1 MLLFFIISGIIVVDN
16 NGSFT
21 EMRWHMLNMD
31 KSKGIIKHI
40 SFYIIV
46 PVLLGLVIESLNRKS
61 LLAGIGY
68 MAGSP
73 LLFCFNTL
81 IILLTL
87 SFALFF
93 KREIFVFVSI
103 SSVWLLFGIA
113 NYIILHFRVT
123 PFSAVDFTLIKS
135 AISVSGHYFSMLNI
149 AMVVVA
155 LFLVTFCLACLYR
168 KAPYHKHRNGKNI
181 VASFLSVTVITV
193 VIMFIKS
200 SSSSVQAL
208 STNYTNISEAYE
220 NYGFVYCFTNS
231 LLDTGIAKPDNY
243 SEETVKDLTG
253 RIEDKKSKIKDG
265 YKPNIIFIQLESF
278 FDVSYVKGLKCE
290 KDPLPVFHRL
300 NKDYTSG
307 LLTVPTVGAGT
318 VNTEFEV
325 LTGIRQHDF
334 GVCEYPYK
342 TILKNTT
349 SESICHN
356 LAKLGYKS
364 HGVHNNDATFYGR
377 NIVFES
383 LGFDTFTSMEYMN
396 GITENDN
403 GWANDDILVDE
414 IIKTLDSTKGADFTF
429 GITVQSHGK
438 YDICTDKEYPVGVTG
453 APEGMEGQYT
463 YYVNQIAEVDN
474 MIGRL
479 IEELGKRDEKTLLV
493 LYGDHLPSLGL
504 NTEEL
509 VNGNLYQT
517 QYVTWNNFGLGKQ
530 DKDLTSY
537 QLYPYI
543 LGQAGIH
550 EGLLAKYHQ
559 QSDYNKPGYTEGLS
573 MLSYDLLYGE
583 NYAYNGVNPFK
594 SSDMQ
599 MGTDRISVK
608 NVEEILDISE
618 IGSIKGNKDII
629 NNLNITNTE
638 KIYIVTGTGFTP
650 YANVYF
656 DGSLLD
662 TEWID
667 EKHLLITRE
676 TSFEPDTGSGG
687 TESTD
692 NALSST
698 EDKEEPD
705 IDETDAFTV
714 KIIDDDGVILSTSK
728 PVLYKNTSLL

>member
-1 MLLFFIISGIIVVDN
+1 MLDRN
-16 NGSFT
+16 
-21 EMRWHMLNMD
+21 
-31 KSKGIIKHI
+31 KSTGIIKHI
-40 SFYIIV
+40 AFYIIV
-46 PVLLGLVIESLNRKS
+46 PVILGLVIESLNRKS
-61 LLAGIGY
+61 LIAGVEY
-68 MAGSP
+68 MVGSP

-93 KREIFVFVSI
+93 KREIFVFVSV

-155 LFLVTFCLACLYR
+155 LCLIAFCLACLYR

-181 VASFLSVTVITV
+181 IVSFVSVAVITI

-200 SSSSVQAL
+200 SSTSVQAL

-231 LLDTGIAKPDNY
+231 LIDTGIAKPDNY
-243 SEETVKDLTG
+243 SEEAVQAITQKLDDNKSTVYENG
-253 RIEDKKSKIKDG
+253 
-265 YKPNIIFIQLESF
+265 KPNIIFIQLESF
-278 FDVSYVKGLKCE
+278 FDVDYVKGLKYK
-290 KDPLPVFHRL
+290 KDPLPVFHSL
-300 NKDYTSG
+300 QENYTSG
-307 LLTVPTVGAGT
+307 MLTVPTVGAGT

-342 TILKNTT
+342 TILKSVA
-349 SESICHN
+349 SESICHD

-364 HGVHNNDATFYGR
+364 HSVHNNDATFYGR
-377 NIVFES
+377 NIVFSS
-383 LGFDTFTSMEYMN
+383 LGFDTFTPMEYMN

-414 IIKTLDSTKGADFTF
+414 IIKTLNSTKGTDFTF

-438 YDICTDKEYPVGVTG
+438 YDVAMDKEYPLEVSG
-453 APEGMEGQYT
+453 APEGMEAQYT
-463 YYVNQIAEVDN
+463 YYVNQIAEVDQ
-474 MIGRL
+474 MIGNL
-479 IEELGKRDEKTLLV
+479 IDKLSERDEKTLLV
-493 LYGDHLPSLGL
+493 LYGDHLPSLDIS
-504 NTEEL
+504 TDEL
-509 VNGNLYQT
+509 ENGDLYQT
-517 QYVTWNNFGLGKQ
+517 QYVTWNNYGLDKK

-550 EGLLAKYHQ
+550 EGIITKYHQ
-559 QSDYNKPGYTEGLS
+559 QSDWQAAGYTEGLT

-583 NYAYNGVNPFK
+583 NYAYNGINPFNN
-594 SSDMQ
+594 SDLK
-599 MGTDRISVK
+599 MGTDKISVTD
-608 NVEEILDISE
+608 VEEIPVVAD
-618 IGSIKGNKDII
+618 D
-629 NNLNITNTE
+629 E
-638 KIYIVTGTGFTP
+638 KTYLVTGTGFTP
-650 YANVYF
+650 YAQVYF
-656 DGSLLD
+656 DGSHLD

-667 EKHLLITRE
+667 SSHLKITE
-676 TSFEPDTGSGG
+676 SLDFEPDEEETGDITGEEDEGSQEG
-687 TESTD
+687 TEEAD
-692 NALSST
+692 
-698 EDKEEPD
+698 D
-705 IDETDAFTV
+705 IDETDAFTI
-714 KIIDDDGVILSTSK
+714 KILDDDGVILSTSQ
-728 PVLYKNTSLL
+728 PLLYKNTSLPE

>member
-1 MLLFFIISGIIVVDN
+1 MLDRN
-16 NGSFT
+16 
-21 EMRWHMLNMD
+21 
-31 KSKGIIKHI
+31 KSTGIIKHI
-40 SFYIIV
+40 AFYIIV
-46 PVLLGLVIESLNRKS
+46 PVILGLVIESLNRKS
-61 LLAGIGY
+61 LIAGVEY
-68 MAGSP
+68 MVGSP

-93 KREIFVFVSI
+93 KREIFVFVSV

-155 LFLVTFCLACLYR
+155 LCLIAFCLACLYR

-181 VASFLSVTVITV
+181 IVSFVSVAVITI

-200 SSSSVQAL
+200 SSTSVQAL

-231 LLDTGIAKPDNY
+231 LIDTGIAKPDNY
-243 SEETVKDLTG
+243 SEEAVQAITQKLDDNKSTVYENG
-253 RIEDKKSKIKDG
+253 
-265 YKPNIIFIQLESF
+265 KPNIIFIQLESF
-278 FDVSYVKGLKCE
+278 FDVDYVKGLKYK
-290 KDPLPVFHRL
+290 KDPLPVFHSL
-300 NKDYTSG
+300 HENYTSG
-307 LLTVPTVGAGT
+307 MLTVPTVGAGT

-342 TILKNTT
+342 TILKSVA
-349 SESICHN
+349 SESICHD

-364 HGVHNNDATFYGR
+364 HSVHNNDATFYGR
-377 NIVFES
+377 NIVFSS
-383 LGFDTFTSMEYMN
+383 LGFDTFTPMEYMN

-414 IIKTLDSTKGADFTF
+414 IIKTLNSTKGADFTF

-438 YDICTDKEYPVGVTG
+438 YDVAMDKEYPLEVSG
-453 APEGMEGQYT
+453 APEGMEAQYT
-463 YYVNQIAEVDN
+463 YYVNQIAEVDQ
-474 MIGRL
+474 MIGNL
-479 IEELGKRDEKTLLV
+479 IDKLSERDEKTLLV
-493 LYGDHLPSLGL
+493 LYGDHLPSLDIS
-504 NTEEL
+504 TDEL
-509 VNGNLYQT
+509 ENGDLYQT
-517 QYVTWNNFGLGKQ
+517 QYVTWNNYGLDKK

-550 EGLLAKYHQ
+550 EGIITKYHQ
-559 QSDYNKPGYTEGLS
+559 QSDWQAAGYTEGLT

-583 NYAYNGVNPFK
+583 NYAYNGINPFNN
-594 SSDMQ
+594 SDLK
-599 MGTDRISVK
+599 MGTDKISVTD
-608 NVEEILDISE
+608 VEEIPVVAD
-618 IGSIKGNKDII
+618 D
-629 NNLNITNTE
+629 E
-638 KIYIVTGTGFTP
+638 KTYLVTGTGFTP
-650 YANVYF
+650 YAQVYF
-656 DGSLLD
+656 DGSHLD

-667 EKHLLITRE
+667 SSHLKITE
-676 TSFEPDTGSGG
+676 SLDFEPDEEETGDITGEEDEGSQEG
-687 TESTD
+687 TEEAD
-692 NALSST
+692 
-698 EDKEEPD
+698 D
-705 IDETDAFTV
+705 IDETGAFTI
-714 KIIDDDGVILSTSK
+714 KILDDDGVILSTSQ
-728 PVLYKNTSLL
+728 PLLYKNTSLPE

>member
-1 MLLFFIISGIIVVDN
+1 MLDRN
-16 NGSFT
+16 
-21 EMRWHMLNMD
+21 
-31 KSKGIIKHI
+31 KSTGIIKHI
-40 SFYIIV
+40 AFYIIV
-46 PVLLGLVIESLNRKS
+46 PVILGLVIESLNRKS
-61 LLAGIGY
+61 LIAGVEY
-68 MAGSP
+68 MVGSP

-93 KREIFVFVSI
+93 KREIFVFVSV

-155 LFLVTFCLACLYR
+155 LCLIAFCLACLYR

-181 VASFLSVTVITV
+181 IVSFVSVTVITI

-200 SSSSVQAL
+200 SSTSVQAL

-231 LLDTGIAKPDNY
+231 LIDTGIAKPDNY
-243 SEETVKDLTG
+243 SEEAVQAITQKLDDNKSTVYENG
-253 RIEDKKSKIKDG
+253 
-265 YKPNIIFIQLESF
+265 KPNIIFIQLESF
-278 FDVSYVKGLKCE
+278 FDVDYVKGLKYK
-290 KDPLPVFHRL
+290 KDPLPVFHSL
-300 NKDYTSG
+300 QENYTSG
-307 LLTVPTVGAGT
+307 MLTVPTVGAGT

-342 TILKNTT
+342 TILKSVA
-349 SESICHN
+349 SESICHD

-364 HGVHNNDATFYGR
+364 HSVHNNDATFYGM
-377 NIVFES
+377 NIVFSS
-383 LGFDTFTSMEYMN
+383 LGFDTFTPMEYMN

-414 IIKTLDSTKGADFTF
+414 IIKTLNSTKGTDFTF

-438 YDICTDKEYPVGVTG
+438 YDVAMDKEYPLEVSG
-453 APEGMEGQYT
+453 APEGMEAQYT
-463 YYVNQIAEVDN
+463 YYVNQIAEVDQ
-474 MIGRL
+474 MIGNL
-479 IEELGKRDEKTLLV
+479 IDKLSERDEKTLLV
-493 LYGDHLPSLGL
+493 LYGDHLPSLDIS
-504 NTEEL
+504 TDEL
-509 VNGNLYQT
+509 ENGDLYQT
-517 QYVTWNNFGLGKQ
+517 QYVTWNNYGLDKK

-550 EGLLAKYHQ
+550 EGIITKYHQ
-559 QSDYNKPGYTEGLS
+559 QSDWQAAGYTEGLT

-583 NYAYNGVNPFK
+583 NYAYNGINPFNN
-594 SSDMQ
+594 SDLK
-599 MGTDRISVK
+599 MGTDKISVTD
-608 NVEEILDISE
+608 VEEIPVVAD
-618 IGSIKGNKDII
+618 D
-629 NNLNITNTE
+629 E
-638 KIYIVTGTGFTP
+638 KTYLVTGTGFTP
-650 YANVYF
+650 YAQVYF
-656 DGSLLD
+656 DGSHLD

-667 EKHLLITRE
+667 SSHLKITE
-676 TSFEPDTGSGG
+676 SLDFEPDEEETGDITGEEDEGSQEG
-687 TESTD
+687 TEEAD
-692 NALSST
+692 
-698 EDKEEPD
+698 D
-705 IDETDAFTV
+705 IDETDAFTI
-714 KIIDDDGVILSTSK
+714 KILDDDGVILSTSQ
-728 PVLYKNTSLL
+728 PLLYKNTSLPE

>member
-1 MLLFFIISGIIVVDN
+1 MLDRN
-16 NGSFT
+16 
-21 EMRWHMLNMD
+21 
-31 KSKGIIKHI
+31 KSTGIIKHI
-40 SFYIIV
+40 AFYIIV
-46 PVLLGLVIESLNRKS
+46 PVILGLVIESLNRKS
-61 LLAGIGY
+61 LIAGVEY
-68 MAGSP
+68 MVGSP

-93 KREIFVFVSI
+93 KREIFVFVSV

-155 LFLVTFCLACLYR
+155 LCLIAFCLACLYR

-181 VASFLSVTVITV
+181 IVSFVSVAVITI

-200 SSSSVQAL
+200 SSTSVQAL

-231 LLDTGIAKPDNY
+231 LIDTGIAKPDNY
-243 SEETVKDLTG
+243 SEEAVQAITGKLDDNKSTVYENG
-253 RIEDKKSKIKDG
+253 
-265 YKPNIIFIQLESF
+265 KPNIIFIQLESF
-278 FDVSYVKGLKCE
+278 FDVDYVKGLKYK
-290 KDPLPVFHRL
+290 KDPLPVFHAL
-300 NKDYTSG
+300 HENYTSG
-307 LLTVPTVGAGT
+307 MLTVPTVGAGT

-342 TILKNTT
+342 TILKSVA
-349 SESICHN
+349 SESICHD

-364 HGVHNNDATFYGR
+364 HSVHNNDATFYGR
-377 NIVFES
+377 NIVFSS
-383 LGFDTFTSMEYMN
+383 LGFDTFTPMEYMN

-414 IIKTLDSTKGADFTF
+414 IIKTLNSTKGADFTF

-438 YDICTDKEYPVGVTG
+438 YDVAMDKEYPLEVSG
-453 APEGMEGQYT
+453 APEGMEAQYT
-463 YYVNQIAEVDN
+463 YYVNQIAEVDQ
-474 MIGRL
+474 MIGNL
-479 IEELGKRDEKTLLV
+479 IDKLSERDEKTLLV
-493 LYGDHLPSLGL
+493 LYGDHLPSLDIS
-504 NTEEL
+504 TDEL
-509 VNGNLYQT
+509 ENGDLYQT
-517 QYVTWNNFGLGKQ
+517 QYVTWNNYGLDKK

-550 EGLLAKYHQ
+550 EGIITKYHQ
-559 QSDYNKPGYTEGLS
+559 QSDWQAAGYTEGLT

-583 NYAYNGVNPFK
+583 NYAYNGINPFNN
-594 SSDMQ
+594 SDLK
-599 MGTDRISVK
+599 MGTDKISVTD
-608 NVEEILDISE
+608 VEEIPVVAD
-618 IGSIKGNKDII
+618 D
-629 NNLNITNTE
+629 E
-638 KIYIVTGTGFTP
+638 KTYLVTGTGFTP
-650 YANVYF
+650 YAQVYF
-656 DGSLLD
+656 DGSHLD

-667 EKHLLITRE
+667 SSHLKITE
-676 TSFEPDTGSGG
+676 SLDFEPDEEETGDITGEEDEGSQEG
-687 TESTD
+687 TEEAD
-692 NALSST
+692 
-698 EDKEEPD
+698 D
-705 IDETDAFTV
+705 IDETDAFTI
-714 KIIDDDGVILSTSK
+714 KILDDDGVILSTSQ
-728 PVLYKNTSLL
+728 PLLYKNTSLPE

>member
-1 MLLFFIISGIIVVDN
+1 MLDRN
-16 NGSFT
+16 
-21 EMRWHMLNMD
+21 
-31 KSKGIIKHI
+31 KSTGIIKHI
-40 SFYIIV
+40 AFYIIV
-46 PVLLGLVIESLNRKS
+46 PVILGLVIESLNRKS
-61 LLAGIGY
+61 LIAGVEY
-68 MAGSP
+68 MVGSP

-93 KREIFVFVSI
+93 KREIFVFVSV

-155 LFLVTFCLACLYR
+155 LCLIAFCLACLYR

-181 VASFLSVTVITV
+181 IVSFVSVTVITI

-200 SSSSVQAL
+200 SSTSVQAL

-231 LLDTGIAKPDNY
+231 LIDTGIAKPDNY
-243 SEETVKDLTG
+243 SEEAVQAITQKLDDNKSTVYENG
-253 RIEDKKSKIKDG
+253 
-265 YKPNIIFIQLESF
+265 KPNIIFIQLESF
-278 FDVSYVKGLKCE
+278 FDVDYVKGLKYK
-290 KDPLPVFHRL
+290 KDPLPVFHSL
-300 NKDYTSG
+300 QENYTSG
-307 LLTVPTVGAGT
+307 MLTVPTVGAGT

-342 TILKNTT
+342 TILKSVA
-349 SESICHN
+349 SESICHD

-364 HGVHNNDATFYGR
+364 HSVHNNDATFYGR
-377 NIVFES
+377 NIVFSS
-383 LGFDTFTSMEYMN
+383 LGFDTFTPMEYMN

-414 IIKTLDSTKGADFTF
+414 IIKTLNSTKGTDFTF

-438 YDICTDKEYPVGVTG
+438 YDVAMDKEYPLEVSG
-453 APEGMEGQYT
+453 APEGMEAQYT
-463 YYVNQIAEVDN
+463 YYVNQIAEVDQ
-474 MIGRL
+474 MIGNL
-479 IEELGKRDEKTLLV
+479 IDKLSERDEKTLLV
-493 LYGDHLPSLGL
+493 LYGDHLPSLDIS
-504 NTEEL
+504 TDEL
-509 VNGNLYQT
+509 ENGDLYQT
-517 QYVTWNNFGLGKQ
+517 QYVTWNNYGLDKK

-550 EGLLAKYHQ
+550 EGIITKYHQ
-559 QSDYNKPGYTEGLS
+559 QSDWQAAGYTEGLT

-583 NYAYNGVNPFK
+583 NYAYNGINPFNN
-594 SSDMQ
+594 SDLK
-599 MGTDRISVK
+599 MGTDKISVTD
-608 NVEEILDISE
+608 VEEIPVVAD
-618 IGSIKGNKDII
+618 D
-629 NNLNITNTE
+629 E
-638 KIYIVTGTGFTP
+638 KTYLVTGTGFTP
-650 YANVYF
+650 YAQVYF
-656 DGSLLD
+656 DGSHLD

-667 EKHLLITRE
+667 SSHLKITE
-676 TSFEPDTGSGG
+676 SLDFEPDEEETGDITGEEDEGSQEG
-687 TESTD
+687 TEEAD
-692 NALSST
+692 
-698 EDKEEPD
+698 D
-705 IDETDAFTV
+705 IDETDAFTI
-714 KIIDDDGVILSTSK
+714 KILDDDGVILSTSQ
-728 PVLYKNTSLL
+728 PLLYKNTSLPE

>member
-1 MLLFFIISGIIVVDN
+1 MLDRN
-16 NGSFT
+16 
-21 EMRWHMLNMD
+21 
-31 KSKGIIKHI
+31 KSTGIIKHI
-40 SFYIIV
+40 AFYIIV
-46 PVLLGLVIESLNRKS
+46 PVILGLVIESLNRKS
-61 LLAGIGY
+61 LIAGVEY
-68 MAGSP
+68 MVGSP

-93 KREIFVFVSI
+93 KREIFVFVSV

-155 LFLVTFCLACLYR
+155 LCLIAFCLACLYR

-181 VASFLSVTVITV
+181 IVSFVSVAVITI

-200 SSSSVQAL
+200 SSTSVQAL

-231 LLDTGIAKPDNY
+231 LIDTGIAKPDNY
-243 SEETVKDLTG
+243 SEEAVQAITGKLDDNKSTVYENG
-253 RIEDKKSKIKDG
+253 
-265 YKPNIIFIQLESF
+265 KPNIIFIQLESF
-278 FDVSYVKGLKCE
+278 FDVDYVKGLKYK
-290 KDPLPVFHRL
+290 KDPLPVFHSL
-300 NKDYTSG
+300 QENYTSG
-307 LLTVPTVGAGT
+307 MLTVPTVGAGT

-342 TILKNTT
+342 TILKSVA
-349 SESICHN
+349 SESICHD

-364 HGVHNNDATFYGR
+364 HSVHNNDATFYGR
-377 NIVFES
+377 NIVFSS
-383 LGFDTFTSMEYMN
+383 LGFDTFTPMEYMN

-414 IIKTLDSTKGADFTF
+414 IIKTLNSTKGADFTF

-438 YDICTDKEYPVGVTG
+438 YDVAMDKEYPLEVSG
-453 APEGMEGQYT
+453 APEGMEAQYT
-463 YYVNQIAEVDN
+463 YYVNQIAEVDQ
-474 MIGRL
+474 MIGNL
-479 IEELGKRDEKTLLV
+479 IDKLSERDEKTLLV
-493 LYGDHLPSLGL
+493 LYGDHLPSLDIS
-504 NTEEL
+504 TDEL
-509 VNGNLYQT
+509 ENGDLYQT
-517 QYVTWNNFGLGKQ
+517 QYVTWNNYGLDKK

-550 EGLLAKYHQ
+550 EGIITKYHQ
-559 QSDYNKPGYTEGLS
+559 QSDWQAAGYTEGLT

-583 NYAYNGVNPFK
+583 NYAYNGINPFNN
-594 SSDMQ
+594 SDLK
-599 MGTDRISVK
+599 MGTDKISVTD
-608 NVEEILDISE
+608 VEEIPVVAD
-618 IGSIKGNKDII
+618 D
-629 NNLNITNTE
+629 E
-638 KIYIVTGTGFTP
+638 KTYLVTGTGFTP
-650 YANVYF
+650 YAQVYF
-656 DGSLLD
+656 DGSHLD

-667 EKHLLITRE
+667 SSHLKITE
-676 TSFEPDTGSGG
+676 SLDFEPDEEETGDITGEEDEGSQEG
-687 TESTD
+687 TEE
-692 NALSST
+692 A
-698 EDKEEPD
+698 
-705 IDETDAFTV
+705 
-714 KIIDDDGVILSTSK
+714 DD
-728 PVLYKNTSLL
+728 

>member
-1 MLLFFIISGIIVVDN
+1 MLDRN
-16 NGSFT
+16 
-21 EMRWHMLNMD
+21 
-31 KSKGIIKHI
+31 KSTGIIKHI
-40 SFYIIV
+40 AFYIIV
-46 PVLLGLVIESLNRKS
+46 PVILGLVIESLNRKS
-61 LLAGIGY
+61 LIAGVEY
-68 MAGSP
+68 MVGSP

-93 KREIFVFVSI
+93 KREIFVFVSV

-155 LFLVTFCLACLYR
+155 LCLIAFCLACLYR

-181 VASFLSVTVITV
+181 IVSFVSVAVITI

-200 SSSSVQAL
+200 SSTSVQAL

-231 LLDTGIAKPDNY
+231 LIDTGIAKPDNY
-243 SEETVKDLTG
+243 SEEAVQAITGKLDDNKSTVYENG
-253 RIEDKKSKIKDG
+253 
-265 YKPNIIFIQLESF
+265 KPNIIFIQLESF
-278 FDVSYVKGLKCE
+278 FDVDYVKGLKYK
-290 KDPLPVFHRL
+290 KDPLPVFHSL
-300 NKDYTSG
+300 HENYTSG
-307 LLTVPTVGAGT
+307 MLTVPTVGAGT

-342 TILKNTT
+342 TILKSVA
-349 SESICHN
+349 SESICHD

-364 HGVHNNDATFYGR
+364 HSVHNNDATFYGR
-377 NIVFES
+377 NIVFSS
-383 LGFDTFTSMEYMN
+383 LGFDTFTPMEYMN

-414 IIKTLDSTKGADFTF
+414 IIKTLNSTKGADFTF

-438 YDICTDKEYPVGVTG
+438 YDVAMDKEYPLEVSG
-453 APEGMEGQYT
+453 APEGMEAQYT
-463 YYVNQIAEVDN
+463 YYVNQIAEVDQ
-474 MIGRL
+474 MIGNL
-479 IEELGKRDEKTLLV
+479 IDKLSERDEKTLLV
-493 LYGDHLPSLGL
+493 LYGDHLPSLDIS
-504 NTEEL
+504 TDEL
-509 VNGNLYQT
+509 ENGDLYQT
-517 QYVTWNNFGLGKQ
+517 QYVTWNNYGLDKK

-550 EGLLAKYHQ
+550 EGIITKYHQ
-559 QSDYNKPGYTEGLS
+559 QSDWQAAGYTEGLT

-583 NYAYNGVNPFK
+583 NYVYNGINPFNN
-594 SSDMQ
+594 SDLK
-599 MGTDRISVK
+599 MGTDKISVTD
-608 NVEEILDISE
+608 VEEIPVVAD
-618 IGSIKGNKDII
+618 D
-629 NNLNITNTE
+629 E
-638 KIYIVTGTGFTP
+638 KTYLVTGTGFTP
-650 YANVYF
+650 YAQVYF
-656 DGSLLD
+656 DGSHLD

-667 EKHLLITRE
+667 SSHLKITE
-676 TSFEPDTGSGG
+676 SLDFEPDEEETGDITGEEDEGSQEG
-687 TESTD
+687 TEEAD
-692 NALSST
+692 
-698 EDKEEPD
+698 D
-705 IDETDAFTV
+705 IDETDAFTI
-714 KIIDDDGVILSTSK
+714 KILDDDGVILSTSQ
-728 PVLYKNTSLL
+728 PLLYKNTSLPE

>member
-1 MLLFFIISGIIVVDN
+1 MLDRN
-16 NGSFT
+16 
-21 EMRWHMLNMD
+21 
-31 KSKGIIKHI
+31 KSTGIIKHI
-40 SFYIIV
+40 AFYIIV
-46 PVLLGLVIESLNRKS
+46 PVILGLVIESLNRKS
-61 LLAGIGY
+61 LIAGVEY
-68 MAGSP
+68 MVGSP

-93 KREIFVFVSI
+93 KREIFVFVSV

-155 LFLVTFCLACLYR
+155 LCLIAFCLACLYR

-181 VASFLSVTVITV
+181 IVSFVSVAVITI

-200 SSSSVQAL
+200 SSTSVQAL

-231 LLDTGIAKPDNY
+231 LIDTGIAKPDNY
-243 SEETVKDLTG
+243 SEEAVQAITGKLDDNKSTVYENG
-253 RIEDKKSKIKDG
+253 
-265 YKPNIIFIQLESF
+265 KPNIIFIQLESF
-278 FDVSYVKGLKCE
+278 FDVDYVKGLKYK
-290 KDPLPVFHRL
+290 KDPLPVFHSL
-300 NKDYTSG
+300 QENYTSG
-307 LLTVPTVGAGT
+307 MLTVPTVGAGT

-342 TILKNTT
+342 TILKSVA
-349 SESICHN
+349 SESICHD

-364 HGVHNNDATFYGR
+364 HSVHNNDATFYGR
-377 NIVFES
+377 NIVFSS
-383 LGFDTFTSMEYMN
+383 LGFDTFTPMEYMN

-414 IIKTLDSTKGADFTF
+414 IIKTLNSTKGTDFTF

-438 YDICTDKEYPVGVTG
+438 YDVAMDKEYPLEVSG
-453 APEGMEGQYT
+453 APEGMEAQYT
-463 YYVNQIAEVDN
+463 YYVNQIAEVDQ
-474 MIGRL
+474 MIGNL
-479 IEELGKRDEKTLLV
+479 IDKLSERDEKTLLV
-493 LYGDHLPSLGL
+493 LYGDHLPSLDIS
-504 NTEEL
+504 TDEL
-509 VNGNLYQT
+509 ENGDLYQT
-517 QYVTWNNFGLGKQ
+517 QYVTWNNYGLDKK

-550 EGLLAKYHQ
+550 EGIITKYHQ
-559 QSDYNKPGYTEGLS
+559 QSDWQAAGYTEGLT

-583 NYAYNGVNPFK
+583 NYAYNGINPFNN
-594 SSDMQ
+594 SDLK
-599 MGTDRISVK
+599 MGTDKISVTD
-608 NVEEILDISE
+608 VEEIPVVAD
-618 IGSIKGNKDII
+618 D
-629 NNLNITNTE
+629 E
-638 KIYIVTGTGFTP
+638 KTYLVTGTGFTP
-650 YANVYF
+650 YAQVYF
-656 DGSLLD
+656 DGSHLD

-667 EKHLLITRE
+667 SSHLKITE
-676 TSFEPDTGSGG
+676 SLDFEPDEEETGDITGEEDEGSQEG
-687 TESTD
+687 TEEAD
-692 NALSST
+692 
-698 EDKEEPD
+698 D
-705 IDETDAFTV
+705 IDETDAFTI
-714 KIIDDDGVILSTSK
+714 KILDDDGVILSTSQ
-728 PVLYKNTSLL
+728 PLLYKNTSLPE

>member
-1 MLLFFIISGIIVVDN
+1 MLDRN
-16 NGSFT
+16 
-21 EMRWHMLNMD
+21 
-31 KSKGIIKHI
+31 KSTGIIKHI
-40 SFYIIV
+40 AFYIIV
-46 PVLLGLVIESLNRKS
+46 PVILGLVIESLNRKS
-61 LLAGIGY
+61 LIAGVEY
-68 MAGSP
+68 MVGSP

-93 KREIFVFVSI
+93 KREIFVFVSV

-155 LFLVTFCLACLYR
+155 LCLIAFCLACLYR

-181 VASFLSVTVITV
+181 IVSFVSVAVITI

-200 SSSSVQAL
+200 SSTSVQAL

-231 LLDTGIAKPDNY
+231 LIDTGIAKPDNY
-243 SEETVKDLTG
+243 SEEAVQAITGKLDDNKSTVYENG
-253 RIEDKKSKIKDG
+253 
-265 YKPNIIFIQLESF
+265 KPNIIFIQLESF
-278 FDVSYVKGLKCE
+278 FDVDYVKGLKYK
-290 KDPLPVFHRL
+290 KDPLPVFHSL
-300 NKDYTSG
+300 HENYTSG
-307 LLTVPTVGAGT
+307 MLTVPTVGAGT

-342 TILKNTT
+342 TILKSVA
-349 SESICHN
+349 SESICHD

-364 HGVHNNDATFYGR
+364 HSVHNNDATFYGR
-377 NIVFES
+377 NIVFSS
-383 LGFDTFTSMEYMN
+383 LGFDTFTPMEYMN

-414 IIKTLDSTKGADFTF
+414 IIKTLNSTKGADFTF

-438 YDICTDKEYPVGVTG
+438 YDVAMDKEYPLEVSG
-453 APEGMEGQYT
+453 APEGMEAQYT
-463 YYVNQIAEVDN
+463 YYVNQIAEVDQ
-474 MIGRL
+474 MIGNL
-479 IEELGKRDEKTLLV
+479 IDKLSERDEKTLLV
-493 LYGDHLPSLGL
+493 LYGDHLPSLDIS
-504 NTEEL
+504 TDEL
-509 VNGNLYQT
+509 ENGDLYQT
-517 QYVTWNNFGLGKQ
+517 QYVTWNNYGLDKK

-550 EGLLAKYHQ
+550 EGIITKYHQ
-559 QSDYNKPGYTEGLS
+559 QSDWQAAGYTEGLT

-583 NYAYNGVNPFK
+583 NYAYNGINPFNN
-594 SSDMQ
+594 SDLK
-599 MGTDRISVK
+599 MGTDKISVTD
-608 NVEEILDISE
+608 VEEIPVVAD
-618 IGSIKGNKDII
+618 D
-629 NNLNITNTE
+629 E
-638 KIYIVTGTGFTP
+638 KTYLVTGTGFTP
-650 YANVYF
+650 YAQVYF
-656 DGSLLD
+656 DGSHLD

-667 EKHLLITRE
+667 SSHLKITE
-676 TSFEPDTGSGG
+676 SLDFEPDEEETGDITGEEDEGSQEG
-687 TESTD
+687 TEEAD
-692 NALSST
+692 
-698 EDKEEPD
+698 D
-705 IDETDAFTV
+705 IDETDAFTI
-714 KIIDDDGVILSTSK
+714 KILDDDGVILSTSQ
-728 PVLYKNTSLL
+728 PLLYKNTSLPE

>member
-1 MLLFFIISGIIVVDN
+1 MLDRN
-16 NGSFT
+16 
-21 EMRWHMLNMD
+21 
-31 KSKGIIKHI
+31 KSTGIIKHI
-40 SFYIIV
+40 AFYIIV
-46 PVLLGLVIESLNRKS
+46 PVILGLVIESLNRKS
-61 LLAGIGY
+61 LIAGVEY
-68 MAGSP
+68 MVGSP

-93 KREIFVFVSI
+93 KREIFVFVSV

-155 LFLVTFCLACLYR
+155 LCLIAFCLACLYR

-181 VASFLSVTVITV
+181 IVSFVSVAVITI

-200 SSSSVQAL
+200 SSTSVQAL

-231 LLDTGIAKPDNY
+231 LIDTGIAKPDNY
-243 SEETVKDLTG
+243 SEEAVQAITGKLDDNKSTVYENG
-253 RIEDKKSKIKDG
+253 
-265 YKPNIIFIQLESF
+265 KPNIIFIQLESF
-278 FDVSYVKGLKCE
+278 FDVDYVKGLKYK
-290 KDPLPVFHRL
+290 KDPLPVFHSL
-300 NKDYTSG
+300 QENYTSG
-307 LLTVPTVGAGT
+307 MLTVPTVGAGT

-342 TILKNTT
+342 TILKSVA
-349 SESICHN
+349 SESICHD

-364 HGVHNNDATFYGR
+364 HSVHNNDATFYGR
-377 NIVFES
+377 NIVFSS
-383 LGFDTFTSMEYMN
+383 LGFDTFTPMEYMN

-414 IIKTLDSTKGADFTF
+414 IIKTLNSTKGTDFTF

-438 YDICTDKEYPVGVTG
+438 YDVAMDKEYPLEVSG
-453 APEGMEGQYT
+453 APEGMEAQYT
-463 YYVNQIAEVDN
+463 YYVNQIAEVDQ
-474 MIGRL
+474 MIGNL
-479 IEELGKRDEKTLLV
+479 IDKLSERDEKTLLV
-493 LYGDHLPSLGL
+493 LYGDHLPSLDIS
-504 NTEEL
+504 TDEL
-509 VNGNLYQT
+509 ENGDLYQT
-517 QYVTWNNFGLGKQ
+517 QYVTWNNYGLDKK

-550 EGLLAKYHQ
+550 EGIITKYHQ
-559 QSDYNKPGYTEGLS
+559 QSDWQAAGYTEGLT

-583 NYAYNGVNPFK
+583 NYAYNGINPFNN
-594 SSDMQ
+594 SDLK
-599 MGTDRISVK
+599 MGTDKISVTD
-608 NVEEILDISE
+608 VEEIPVVAD
-618 IGSIKGNKDII
+618 D
-629 NNLNITNTE
+629 E
-638 KIYIVTGTGFTP
+638 KTYLVTGTGFTP
-650 YANVYF
+650 YAQVYF
-656 DGSLLD
+656 DGSHLD

-667 EKHLLITRE
+667 SSHLKITE
-676 TSFEPDTGSGG
+676 SLDFEPDEEETGDITGEEDEGSQEG
-687 TESTD
+687 TEEAD
-692 NALSST
+692 
-698 EDKEEPD
+698 D
-705 IDETDAFTV
+705 IDETDAFTI
-714 KIIDDDGVILSTSK
+714 KILDDDGVILSTSQTL
-728 PVLYKNTSLL
+728 LYKNTSLPE

>member
-1 MLLFFIISGIIVVDN
+1 MLDRN
-16 NGSFT
+16 
-21 EMRWHMLNMD
+21 
-31 KSKGIIKHI
+31 KSTGIIKHI
-40 SFYIIV
+40 AFYIIV
-46 PVLLGLVIESLNRKS
+46 PVILGLVIESLNRKS
-61 LLAGIGY
+61 LIAGVEY
-68 MAGSP
+68 MVGSP

-93 KREIFVFVSI
+93 KREIFVFVSV

-155 LFLVTFCLACLYR
+155 LCLIAFCLACLYR

-181 VASFLSVTVITV
+181 IVSFVSVAVITI

-200 SSSSVQAL
+200 SSTSVQAL

-231 LLDTGIAKPDNY
+231 LIDTGIAKPDNY
-243 SEETVKDLTG
+243 SEDAVQAITQKLDDNKSTVYENG
-253 RIEDKKSKIKDG
+253 
-265 YKPNIIFIQLESF
+265 KPNIIFIQLESF
-278 FDVSYVKGLKCE
+278 FDVDYVRGLKYK
-290 KDPLPVFHRL
+290 KDPLPVFHSL
-300 NKDYTSG
+300 QENYTSG
-307 LLTVPTVGAGT
+307 MLTVPTVGAGT

-342 TILKNTT
+342 TILKSVA
-349 SESICHN
+349 SESICHD

-364 HGVHNNDATFYGR
+364 HSVHNNDATFYGR
-377 NIVFES
+377 NIVFSS
-383 LGFDTFTSMEYMN
+383 LGFDTFTPMEYMN

-414 IIKTLDSTKGADFTF
+414 IIKTLNSTKGADFTF

-438 YDICTDKEYPVGVTG
+438 YDVAMDKEYPLEVSG
-453 APEGMEGQYT
+453 APEGMEAQYT
-463 YYVNQIAEVDN
+463 YYVNQIAEVDQ
-474 MIGRL
+474 MIGNL
-479 IEELGKRDEKTLLV
+479 IDKLSERDEKTLLV
-493 LYGDHLPSLGL
+493 LYGDHLPSLDIS
-504 NTEEL
+504 TDEL
-509 VNGNLYQT
+509 ENGDLYQT
-517 QYVTWNNFGLGKQ
+517 QYVTWNNYGLDKK

-550 EGLLAKYHQ
+550 EGIITKYHQ
-559 QSDYNKPGYTEGLS
+559 QSDWQAAGYTEGLT

-583 NYAYNGVNPFK
+583 NYAYNGINPFNN
-594 SSDMQ
+594 SDLK
-599 MGTDRISVK
+599 MGTDKISVTD
-608 NVEEILDISE
+608 VEEIPVVAD
-618 IGSIKGNKDII
+618 D
-629 NNLNITNTE
+629 E
-638 KIYIVTGTGFTP
+638 KTYLVTGTGFTP
-650 YANVYF
+650 YAQVYF
-656 DGSLLD
+656 DGSHLD

-667 EKHLLITRE
+667 SSHLKITE
-676 TSFEPDTGSGG
+676 SLDFEPDEEETGDITGEEDEGSQEG
-687 TESTD
+687 TEEAD
-692 NALSST
+692 
-698 EDKEEPD
+698 D
-705 IDETDAFTV
+705 IDETDAFTI
-714 KIIDDDGVILSTSK
+714 KILDDDGVILSTSQ
-728 PVLYKNTSLL
+728 PLLYKNTSLPE

>member
-1 MLLFFIISGIIVVDN
+1 MLDRN
-16 NGSFT
+16 
-21 EMRWHMLNMD
+21 
-31 KSKGIIKHI
+31 KSTGIIKHI
-40 SFYIIV
+40 AFYIIV
-46 PVLLGLVIESLNRKS
+46 PVILGLVIESLNRKS
-61 LLAGIGY
+61 LIAGVEY
-68 MAGSP
+68 MVGSP

-93 KREIFVFVSI
+93 KREIFVFVSV

-155 LFLVTFCLACLYR
+155 LCLIAFCLACLYR

-181 VASFLSVTVITV
+181 IVSFVSVTVITI

-200 SSSSVQAL
+200 SSTSVQAL

-231 LLDTGIAKPDNY
+231 LIDTGIAKPDNY
-243 SEETVKDLTG
+243 SEEAVQAITGKLDDNKSTVYENG
-253 RIEDKKSKIKDG
+253 
-265 YKPNIIFIQLESF
+265 KPNIIFIQLESF
-278 FDVSYVKGLKCE
+278 FDVDYVKGLKYK
-290 KDPLPVFHRL
+290 KDPLPVFHSL
-300 NKDYTSG
+300 QENYTSG
-307 LLTVPTVGAGT
+307 MLTVPTVGAGT

-342 TILKNTT
+342 TILKSVA
-349 SESICHN
+349 SESICHD

-364 HGVHNNDATFYGR
+364 HSVHNNDATFYGR
-377 NIVFES
+377 NIVFSS
-383 LGFDTFTSMEYMN
+383 LGFDTFTPMEYMN

-414 IIKTLDSTKGADFTF
+414 IIKTLNSTKGADFTF

-438 YDICTDKEYPVGVTG
+438 YDVAMDKEYPLEVSG
-453 APEGMEGQYT
+453 APEGMEAQYT
-463 YYVNQIAEVDN
+463 YYVNQIAEVDQ
-474 MIGRL
+474 MIGNL
-479 IEELGKRDEKTLLV
+479 IDKLSERDEKTLLV
-493 LYGDHLPSLGL
+493 LYGDHLPSLDIS
-504 NTEEL
+504 TDEL
-509 VNGNLYQT
+509 ENGDLYQT
-517 QYVTWNNFGLGKQ
+517 QYVTWNNYGLDKK

-550 EGLLAKYHQ
+550 EGIITKYHQ
-559 QSDYNKPGYTEGLS
+559 QSDWQAAGYTEGLT

-583 NYAYNGVNPFK
+583 NYAYNGINPFNN
-594 SSDMQ
+594 SDLK
-599 MGTDRISVK
+599 MGTDKISVTD
-608 NVEEILDISE
+608 VEEIPVVAD
-618 IGSIKGNKDII
+618 D
-629 NNLNITNTE
+629 E
-638 KIYIVTGTGFTP
+638 KTYLVTGTGFTP
-650 YANVYF
+650 YAQVYF
-656 DGSLLD
+656 DGSHLD

-667 EKHLLITRE
+667 SSHLKITE
-676 TSFEPDTGSGG
+676 SLDFEPDEEETGDITGEEDEGSQEG
-687 TESTD
+687 TEEAD
-692 NALSST
+692 
-698 EDKEEPD
+698 D
-705 IDETDAFTV
+705 IDETGAFTI
-714 KIIDDDGVILSTSK
+714 KILDDDGVILSTSQ
-728 PVLYKNTSLL
+728 PLLYKNTSLPE

>member
-1 MLLFFIISGIIVVDN
+1 MLDRN
-16 NGSFT
+16 
-21 EMRWHMLNMD
+21 
-31 KSKGIIKHI
+31 KSTGIIKHI
-40 SFYIIV
+40 AFYIIV
-46 PVLLGLVIESLNRKS
+46 PVILGLVIESLNRKS
-61 LLAGIGY
+61 LIAGVEY
-68 MAGSP
+68 MVGSP

-93 KREIFVFVSI
+93 KREIFVFVSV

-155 LFLVTFCLACLYR
+155 LCLIAFCLACLYR

-181 VASFLSVTVITV
+181 IVSFVSVAVITI

-200 SSSSVQAL
+200 SSTSVQAL

-231 LLDTGIAKPDNY
+231 LIDTGIAKPDNY
-243 SEETVKDLTG
+243 SEEAVQAITQKLDDNKSTVYENG
-253 RIEDKKSKIKDG
+253 
-265 YKPNIIFIQLESF
+265 KPNIIFIQLESF
-278 FDVSYVKGLKCE
+278 FDVDYVKGLKYK
-290 KDPLPVFHRL
+290 KDPLPVFHSL
-300 NKDYTSG
+300 QENYTSG
-307 LLTVPTVGAGT
+307 MLTVPTVGAGT

-342 TILKNTT
+342 TILKSVA
-349 SESICHN
+349 SESICHD

-364 HGVHNNDATFYGR
+364 HSVHNNDATFYGR
-377 NIVFES
+377 NIVFSS
-383 LGFDTFTSMEYMN
+383 LGFDTFTPMEYMN

-414 IIKTLDSTKGADFTF
+414 IIKTLNSTKGTDFTF

-438 YDICTDKEYPVGVTG
+438 YDVSMDKEYPLEVSG
-453 APEGMEGQYT
+453 APEGMEAQYT
-463 YYVNQIAEVDN
+463 YYVNQIAEVDQ
-474 MIGRL
+474 MIGNL
-479 IEELGKRDEKTLLV
+479 IDKLSERDEKTLLV
-493 LYGDHLPSLGL
+493 LYGDHLPSLDIS
-504 NTEEL
+504 TDEL
-509 VNGNLYQT
+509 ENGDLYQT
-517 QYVTWNNFGLGKQ
+517 QYVTWNNYGLDKK

-550 EGLLAKYHQ
+550 EGIITKYHQ
-559 QSDYNKPGYTEGLS
+559 QSDWQAAGYTEGLT

-583 NYAYNGVNPFK
+583 NYAYNGINPFNN
-594 SSDMQ
+594 SDLK
-599 MGTDRISVK
+599 MGTDKISVTD
-608 NVEEILDISE
+608 VEEIPVVAD
-618 IGSIKGNKDII
+618 D
-629 NNLNITNTE
+629 E
-638 KIYIVTGTGFTP
+638 KTYLVTGTGFTP
-650 YANVYF
+650 YAQVYF
-656 DGSLLD
+656 DGSHLD

-667 EKHLLITRE
+667 SSHLKITE
-676 TSFEPDTGSGG
+676 SLDFEPDEEETGDITGEEDEGSQEG
-687 TESTD
+687 TEEAD
-692 NALSST
+692 
-698 EDKEEPD
+698 D
-705 IDETDAFTV
+705 IDETDAFTI
-714 KIIDDDGVILSTSK
+714 KILDDDGVILSTSQ
-728 PVLYKNTSLL
+728 PLLYKNTSLPE

>member
-1 MLLFFIISGIIVVDN
+1 MLDRN
-16 NGSFT
+16 
-21 EMRWHMLNMD
+21 
-31 KSKGIIKHI
+31 KSTGIIKHI
-40 SFYIIV
+40 AFYIIV
-46 PVLLGLVIESLNRKS
+46 PVILGLVIESFNRKS
-61 LLAGIGY
+61 LIAGVEY
-68 MAGSP
+68 MVGSP

-93 KREIFVFVSI
+93 KREIFVFVSV

-155 LFLVTFCLACLYR
+155 LCLIAFCLACLYR

-181 VASFLSVTVITV
+181 IVSFVSVAVITI

-200 SSSSVQAL
+200 SSTSVQAL

-231 LLDTGIAKPDNY
+231 LIDTGIAKPDNY
-243 SEETVKDLTG
+243 SEEAVQAITGKLDDNKSTVYENG
-253 RIEDKKSKIKDG
+253 
-265 YKPNIIFIQLESF
+265 KPNIIFIQLESF
-278 FDVSYVKGLKCE
+278 FDVDYVKGLKYK
-290 KDPLPVFHRL
+290 KDPLPVFHSL
-300 NKDYTSG
+300 HENYTSG
-307 LLTVPTVGAGT
+307 MLTVPTVGAGT

-342 TILKNTT
+342 TILKSVA
-349 SESICHN
+349 SESICHD

-364 HGVHNNDATFYGR
+364 HSVHNNDATFYGR
-377 NIVFES
+377 NIVFSS
-383 LGFDTFTSMEYMN
+383 LGFDTFTPMEYMN

-414 IIKTLDSTKGADFTF
+414 IIKTLNSTKGADFTF

-438 YDICTDKEYPVGVTG
+438 YDVAMDKEYPLEVSG
-453 APEGMEGQYT
+453 APEGMEAQYT
-463 YYVNQIAEVDN
+463 YYVNQIAEVDQ
-474 MIGRL
+474 MIGNL
-479 IEELGKRDEKTLLV
+479 IDKLSERDEKTLLV
-493 LYGDHLPSLGL
+493 LYGDHLPSLDIS
-504 NTEEL
+504 TDEL
-509 VNGNLYQT
+509 ENGDLYQT
-517 QYVTWNNFGLGKQ
+517 QYVTWNNYGLDKK

-550 EGLLAKYHQ
+550 EGIITKYHQ
-559 QSDYNKPGYTEGLS
+559 QSDWQAAGYTEGLT

-583 NYAYNGVNPFK
+583 NYAYNGINPFNN
-594 SSDMQ
+594 SDLK
-599 MGTDRISVK
+599 MGTDKISVTD
-608 NVEEILDISE
+608 VEEIPVVAD
-618 IGSIKGNKDII
+618 D
-629 NNLNITNTE
+629 E
-638 KIYIVTGTGFTP
+638 KTYLVTGTGFTP
-650 YANVYF
+650 YAQVYF
-656 DGSLLD
+656 DGSHLD

-667 EKHLLITRE
+667 SSHLKITE
-676 TSFEPDTGSGG
+676 SLDFEPDEEETGDITGEEDEGSQEG
-687 TESTD
+687 TEEAD
-692 NALSST
+692 
-698 EDKEEPD
+698 D
-705 IDETDAFTV
+705 IDETDAFTI
-714 KIIDDDGVILSTSK
+714 KILDDDGVILSTSQ
-728 PVLYKNTSLL
+728 PLLYKNTSLPE

>member
-1 MLLFFIISGIIVVDN
+1 MLDRN
-16 NGSFT
+16 
-21 EMRWHMLNMD
+21 
-31 KSKGIIKHI
+31 KSTGIIKHI
-40 SFYIIV
+40 AFYIIV
-46 PVLLGLVIESLNRKS
+46 PVILGLVIESLNRKS
-61 LLAGIGY
+61 LIAGVEY
-68 MAGSP
+68 MVGSP

-93 KREIFVFVSI
+93 KREIFVFVSV

-155 LFLVTFCLACLYR
+155 LCLIAFCLACLYR

-181 VASFLSVTVITV
+181 IVSFVSVAVITI

-200 SSSSVQAL
+200 SSTSVQAL

-231 LLDTGIAKPDNY
+231 LIDTGIAKPDNY
-243 SEETVKDLTG
+243 SEEAVQAITQKLDDNKSTVYENG
-253 RIEDKKSKIKDG
+253 
-265 YKPNIIFIQLESF
+265 KPNIIFIQLESF
-278 FDVSYVKGLKCE
+278 FDVDYVKGLKYK
-290 KDPLPVFHRL
+290 KDPLPVFHSL
-300 NKDYTSG
+300 QENYTSG
-307 LLTVPTVGAGT
+307 MLTVPTVGAGT

-342 TILKNTT
+342 TILKSVA
-349 SESICHN
+349 SESICHD

-364 HGVHNNDATFYGR
+364 HSVHNNDATFYGR
-377 NIVFES
+377 NIVFSS
-383 LGFDTFTSMEYMN
+383 LGFDTFTPMEYMN

-414 IIKTLDSTKGADFTF
+414 IIKTLNSTKGADFTF

-438 YDICTDKEYPVGVTG
+438 YDVAMDKEYPLEVSG
-453 APEGMEGQYT
+453 APEGMEAQYT
-463 YYVNQIAEVDN
+463 YYVNQIAEVDQ
-474 MIGRL
+474 MIGNL
-479 IEELGKRDEKTLLV
+479 IDKLSERDEKTLLV
-493 LYGDHLPSLGL
+493 LYGDHLPSLDIS
-504 NTEEL
+504 TDEL
-509 VNGNLYQT
+509 ENGDLYQT
-517 QYVTWNNFGLGKQ
+517 QYVTWNNYGLDKK

-550 EGLLAKYHQ
+550 EGIITKYHQ
-559 QSDYNKPGYTEGLS
+559 QSDWQAAGYTEGLT

-583 NYAYNGVNPFK
+583 NYAYNGINPFNN
-594 SSDMQ
+594 SDLK
-599 MGTDRISVK
+599 MGTDKISVTD
-608 NVEEILDISE
+608 VEEIPVVAD
-618 IGSIKGNKDII
+618 D
-629 NNLNITNTE
+629 E
-638 KIYIVTGTGFTP
+638 KTYLVTGTGFTP
-650 YANVYF
+650 YAQVYF
-656 DGSLLD
+656 DGSHLD

-667 EKHLLITRE
+667 SSHLKITE
-676 TSFEPDTGSGG
+676 SLDFEPDEEETGDITGEEDEGSQEG
-687 TESTD
+687 TEEAD
-692 NALSST
+692 
-698 EDKEEPD
+698 D
-705 IDETDAFTV
+705 IDETDAFTI
-714 KIIDDDGVILSTSK
+714 KILDDDGVILSTSQ
-728 PVLYKNTSLL
+728 PLLYKNTSLPE

>member
-1 MLLFFIISGIIVVDN
+1 MLDRN
-16 NGSFT
+16 
-21 EMRWHMLNMD
+21 
-31 KSKGIIKHI
+31 KSTGIIKHI
-40 SFYIIV
+40 AFYIIV
-46 PVLLGLVIESLNRKS
+46 PVILGLVIESLNRKS
-61 LLAGIGY
+61 LIAGVEY
-68 MAGSP
+68 MVGSP

-93 KREIFVFVSI
+93 KREIFVFVSV

-155 LFLVTFCLACLYR
+155 LCLIAFCLACLYR

-181 VASFLSVTVITV
+181 IVSFVSVAVITI

-200 SSSSVQAL
+200 SSTSVQAL

-231 LLDTGIAKPDNY
+231 LIDTGIAKPDNY
-243 SEETVKDLTG
+243 SEEAVQAITGKLDDNKSTVYENG
-253 RIEDKKSKIKDG
+253 
-265 YKPNIIFIQLESF
+265 KPNIIFIQLESF
-278 FDVSYVKGLKCE
+278 FDVDYVKGLKYK
-290 KDPLPVFHRL
+290 KDPLPVFHSL
-300 NKDYTSG
+300 HENYTSG
-307 LLTVPTVGAGT
+307 MLTVPTVGAGT

-342 TILKNTT
+342 TILKSVA
-349 SESICHN
+349 SESICHD

-364 HGVHNNDATFYGR
+364 HSVHNNDATFYGR
-377 NIVFES
+377 NIVFSS
-383 LGFDTFTSMEYMN
+383 LGFDTFTPMEYMN

-414 IIKTLDSTKGADFTF
+414 IIKTLNSTKGTDFTF

-438 YDICTDKEYPVGVTG
+438 YDVAMDKEYPLEVSG
-453 APEGMEGQYT
+453 APEGMEAQYT
-463 YYVNQIAEVDN
+463 YYVNQIAEVDQ
-474 MIGRL
+474 MIGNL
-479 IEELGKRDEKTLLV
+479 IDKLSERDEKTLLV
-493 LYGDHLPSLGL
+493 LYGDHLPSLDIS
-504 NTEEL
+504 TDEL
-509 VNGNLYQT
+509 ENGDLYQT
-517 QYVTWNNFGLGKQ
+517 QYVTWNNYGLDKK

-550 EGLLAKYHQ
+550 EGIITKYHQ
-559 QSDYNKPGYTEGLS
+559 QSDWQAAGYTEGLT

-583 NYAYNGVNPFK
+583 NYAYNGINPFNN
-594 SSDMQ
+594 SDLK
-599 MGTDRISVK
+599 MGTDKISVTD
-608 NVEEILDISE
+608 VEEIPVVAD
-618 IGSIKGNKDII
+618 D
-629 NNLNITNTE
+629 E
-638 KIYIVTGTGFTP
+638 KTYLVTGTGFTP
-650 YANVYF
+650 YAQVYF
-656 DGSLLD
+656 DGSHLD

-667 EKHLLITRE
+667 SSHLKITE
-676 TSFEPDTGSGG
+676 SLDFEPDEEETGDITGEEDEGSQEG
-687 TESTD
+687 TEEAD
-692 NALSST
+692 
-698 EDKEEPD
+698 D
-705 IDETDAFTV
+705 IDETGAFTI
-714 KIIDDDGVILSTSK
+714 KILDDDGVILSTSQ
-728 PVLYKNTSLL
+728 PLLYKNTSLPE

>member
-1 MLLFFIISGIIVVDN
+1 MLDRN
-16 NGSFT
+16 
-21 EMRWHMLNMD
+21 
-31 KSKGIIKHI
+31 KSTGIIKHI
-40 SFYIIV
+40 AFYIIV
-46 PVLLGLVIESLNRKS
+46 PVILGLVIESLNRKS
-61 LLAGIGY
+61 LIAGVEY
-68 MAGSP
+68 MVGSP

-93 KREIFVFVSI
+93 KREIFVFVSV

-155 LFLVTFCLACLYR
+155 LCLIAFCLACLYR

-181 VASFLSVTVITV
+181 IVSFVSVTVITI

-200 SSSSVQAL
+200 SSTSVQAL

-231 LLDTGIAKPDNY
+231 LIDTGIAKPDNY
-243 SEETVKDLTG
+243 SEEAVQAITQKLDDNKSTVYENG
-253 RIEDKKSKIKDG
+253 
-265 YKPNIIFIQLESF
+265 KPNIIFIQLESF
-278 FDVSYVKGLKCE
+278 FDVDYVKGLKYK
-290 KDPLPVFHRL
+290 KDPLPVFHSL
-300 NKDYTSG
+300 QENYTSG
-307 LLTVPTVGAGT
+307 MLTVPTVGAGT

-342 TILKNTT
+342 TILKSVA
-349 SESICHN
+349 SESICHD

-364 HGVHNNDATFYGR
+364 HSVHNNDATFYGR
-377 NIVFES
+377 NIVFSS
-383 LGFDTFTSMEYMN
+383 LGFDTFTPMEYMN

-414 IIKTLDSTKGADFTF
+414 IIKTLNSTKGTDFTF

-438 YDICTDKEYPVGVTG
+438 YDVAMDKEYPLEVSG
-453 APEGMEGQYT
+453 APEGMEAQYT
-463 YYVNQIAEVDN
+463 YYVNQIAEVDQ
-474 MIGRL
+474 MIGNL
-479 IEELGKRDEKTLLV
+479 IDKLSERDEKTLLV
-493 LYGDHLPSLGL
+493 LYGDHLPSLDIS
-504 NTEEL
+504 TDEL
-509 VNGNLYQT
+509 ENGDLYQT
-517 QYVTWNNFGLGKQ
+517 QYVTWNNYGLDKK

-550 EGLLAKYHQ
+550 EGIITKYHQ
-559 QSDYNKPGYTEGLS
+559 QSDWQAAGYTEGLT

-583 NYAYNGVNPFK
+583 NYAYNGINPFNN
-594 SSDMQ
+594 SDLK
-599 MGTDRISVK
+599 MGTDKISVTD
-608 NVEEILDISE
+608 VEEIPVVAD
-618 IGSIKGNKDII
+618 D
-629 NNLNITNTE
+629 E
-638 KIYIVTGTGFTP
+638 KTYLVTGTGFTP
-650 YANVYF
+650 YAQVYF
-656 DGSLLD
+656 DGSHLD

-667 EKHLLITRE
+667 SSHLKITE
-676 TSFEPDTGSGG
+676 SLDFEPDEEETGDITGEEDEGSQEG
-687 TESTD
+687 TEEAD
-692 NALSST
+692 
-698 EDKEEPD
+698 D
-705 IDETDAFTV
+705 IDETDAFTI
-714 KIIDDDGVILSTSK
+714 KILDDDGVILSTSQ
-728 PVLYKNTSLL
+728 PLLYKNTSLTDKSYIKVIFCRKTEYDFYFYVL

>member
-1 MLLFFIISGIIVVDN
+1 MLDRN
-16 NGSFT
+16 
-21 EMRWHMLNMD
+21 
-31 KSKGIIKHI
+31 KSTGIIKHI
-40 SFYIIV
+40 AFYIIV
-46 PVLLGLVIESLNRKS
+46 PVILGLVIESLNRKS
-61 LLAGIGY
+61 LIAGVEY
-68 MAGSP
+68 MVGSP

-93 KREIFVFVSI
+93 KREIFVFVSV

-155 LFLVTFCLACLYR
+155 LCLIAFCLACLYR

-181 VASFLSVTVITV
+181 IVSFVSVAVITI

-200 SSSSVQAL
+200 SSTSVQAL

-231 LLDTGIAKPDNY
+231 LIDTGIAKPDNY
-243 SEETVKDLTG
+243 SEEAVQAITGKLDDNKSTVYENG
-253 RIEDKKSKIKDG
+253 
-265 YKPNIIFIQLESF
+265 KPNIIFIQLESF
-278 FDVSYVKGLKCE
+278 FDVDYVKGLKYK
-290 KDPLPVFHRL
+290 KDPLPVFHSL
-300 NKDYTSG
+300 HENYTSG
-307 LLTVPTVGAGT
+307 MLTVPTVGAGT

-342 TILKNTT
+342 TILKSVA
-349 SESICHN
+349 SESICHD

-364 HGVHNNDATFYGR
+364 HSVHNNDATFYGR
-377 NIVFES
+377 NIVFSS
-383 LGFDTFTSMEYMN
+383 LGFDTFTPMEYMN

-414 IIKTLDSTKGADFTF
+414 IIKTLNSTKGADFTF

-438 YDICTDKEYPVGVTG
+438 YDVAMDKEYPLEVSG
-453 APEGMEGQYT
+453 APEGMEAQYT
-463 YYVNQIAEVDN
+463 YYVNQIAEVDQ
-474 MIGRL
+474 MIGNL
-479 IEELGKRDEKTLLV
+479 IDKLSERDEKTLLV
-493 LYGDHLPSLGL
+493 LYGDHLPSLDIS
-504 NTEEL
+504 TDEL
-509 VNGNLYQT
+509 ENGDLYQT
-517 QYVTWNNFGLGKQ
+517 QYVTWNNYGLDKK

-550 EGLLAKYHQ
+550 EGIITKYHQ
-559 QSDYNKPGYTEGLS
+559 QSDWQAAGYTEGLT

-583 NYAYNGVNPFK
+583 NYAYNGINPFNN
-594 SSDMQ
+594 SDLK
-599 MGTDRISVK
+599 MGTDKISVTD
-608 NVEEILDISE
+608 VEEIPVVAD
-618 IGSIKGNKDII
+618 D
-629 NNLNITNTE
+629 E
-638 KIYIVTGTGFTP
+638 KTYLVTGTGFTP
-650 YANVYF
+650 YAQVYF
-656 DGSLLD
+656 DGSHLD

-667 EKHLLITRE
+667 SSHLKITE
-676 TSFEPDTGSGG
+676 SLDFEPDEEETGDITGEEDEGSQEG
-687 TESTD
+687 TEEAD
-692 NALSST
+692 
-698 EDKEEPD
+698 D
-705 IDETDAFTV
+705 IDETGAFTI
-714 KIIDDDGVILSTSK
+714 KILDDDGVILSTSQ
-728 PVLYKNTSLL
+728 PLLYKNTSLPE

>member
-1 MLLFFIISGIIVVDN
+1 MLDRN
-16 NGSFT
+16 
-21 EMRWHMLNMD
+21 
-31 KSKGIIKHI
+31 KSTGIIKHI
-40 SFYIIV
+40 AFYIIV
-46 PVLLGLVIESLNRKS
+46 PVILGLVIESLNRKS
-61 LLAGIGY
+61 LIAGVEY
-68 MAGSP
+68 MVGSP

-93 KREIFVFVSI
+93 KREIFVFVSV

-155 LFLVTFCLACLYR
+155 LCLIAFCLACLYR

-181 VASFLSVTVITV
+181 IVSFVSVAVITI

-200 SSSSVQAL
+200 SSTSVQAL

-231 LLDTGIAKPDNY
+231 LIDTGIAKPDNY
-243 SEETVKDLTG
+243 SEEAVQAITGKLDDNKSTVYENG
-253 RIEDKKSKIKDG
+253 
-265 YKPNIIFIQLESF
+265 KPNIIFIQLESF
-278 FDVSYVKGLKCE
+278 FDVDYVKGLKYK
-290 KDPLPVFHRL
+290 KDPLPVFHSL
-300 NKDYTSG
+300 QENYTSG
-307 LLTVPTVGAGT
+307 MLTVPTVGAGT

-342 TILKNTT
+342 TILKSVA
-349 SESICHN
+349 SESICHD

-364 HGVHNNDATFYGR
+364 HSVHNNDATFYGR
-377 NIVFES
+377 NIVFSS
-383 LGFDTFTSMEYMN
+383 LGFDTFTPMEYMN

-414 IIKTLDSTKGADFTF
+414 IIKTLNSTKGADFTF

-438 YDICTDKEYPVGVTG
+438 YDVAMDKEYPLEVSG
-453 APEGMEGQYT
+453 APEGMEAQYT
-463 YYVNQIAEVDN
+463 YYVNQIAEVDQ
-474 MIGRL
+474 MIGNL
-479 IEELGKRDEKTLLV
+479 IDKLSERDEKTLLV
-493 LYGDHLPSLGL
+493 LYGDHLPSLDIS
-504 NTEEL
+504 TDEL
-509 VNGNLYQT
+509 ENGDLYQT
-517 QYVTWNNFGLGKQ
+517 QYVTWNNYGLDKK

-550 EGLLAKYHQ
+550 EGIITKYHQ
-559 QSDYNKPGYTEGLS
+559 QSDWQAAGYTEGLT

-583 NYAYNGVNPFK
+583 NYAYNGINPFNN
-594 SSDMQ
+594 SDLK
-599 MGTDRISVK
+599 MGTDKISVTD
-608 NVEEILDISE
+608 VEEIPVVAD
-618 IGSIKGNKDII
+618 D
-629 NNLNITNTE
+629 E
-638 KIYIVTGTGFTP
+638 KTYLVTGTGFTP
-650 YANVYF
+650 YAQVYF
-656 DGSLLD
+656 DGSHLD

-667 EKHLLITRE
+667 SSHLKITE
-676 TSFEPDTGSGG
+676 SLDFEPDEEETGDITGEEDEGSQEG
-687 TESTD
+687 TEEAD
-692 NALSST
+692 
-698 EDKEEPD
+698 D
-705 IDETDAFTV
+705 IDETDAFTI
-714 KIIDDDGVILSTSK
+714 KILDDDGVILSTSQ
-728 PVLYKNTSLL
+728 PLLYKNTSLPE

>member
-1 MLLFFIISGIIVVDN
+1 MLDRN
-16 NGSFT
+16 
-21 EMRWHMLNMD
+21 
-31 KSKGIIKHI
+31 KSTGIIKHI
-40 SFYIIV
+40 AFYIIV
-46 PVLLGLVIESLNRKS
+46 PVILGLVIESLNRKS
-61 LLAGIGY
+61 LIAGVEY
-68 MAGSP
+68 MVGSP

-93 KREIFVFVSI
+93 KREIFVFVSV

-155 LFLVTFCLACLYR
+155 LCLIAFCLACLYR

-181 VASFLSVTVITV
+181 IVSFVSVTVITI

-200 SSSSVQAL
+200 SSTSVQAL

-231 LLDTGIAKPDNY
+231 LIDTGIAKPDNY
-243 SEETVKDLTG
+243 SEEAVQAITQKLDDNKSTVYENG
-253 RIEDKKSKIKDG
+253 
-265 YKPNIIFIQLESF
+265 KPNIIFIQLESF
-278 FDVSYVKGLKCE
+278 FDVDYVKGLKYK
-290 KDPLPVFHRL
+290 KDPLPVFHSL
-300 NKDYTSG
+300 QENYTSG
-307 LLTVPTVGAGT
+307 MLTVPTVGAGT

-342 TILKNTT
+342 TILKSVA
-349 SESICHN
+349 SESICHD

-364 HGVHNNDATFYGR
+364 HSVHNNDATFYGR
-377 NIVFES
+377 NIVFSS
-383 LGFDTFTSMEYMN
+383 LGFDTFTPMEYMN

-414 IIKTLDSTKGADFTF
+414 IIKTLNSTKGTDFTF

-438 YDICTDKEYPVGVTG
+438 YDVAMDKEYPLEVSG
-453 APEGMEGQYT
+453 APEGMEAQST
-463 YYVNQIAEVDN
+463 YYVNQIAEVDQ
-474 MIGRL
+474 MIGNL
-479 IEELGKRDEKTLLV
+479 IDKLSERDEKTLLV
-493 LYGDHLPSLGL
+493 LYGDHLPSLDIS
-504 NTEEL
+504 TDEL
-509 VNGNLYQT
+509 ENGDLYQT
-517 QYVTWNNFGLGKQ
+517 QYVTWNNYGLDKK

-550 EGLLAKYHQ
+550 EGIITKYHQ
-559 QSDYNKPGYTEGLS
+559 QSDWQAAGYTEGLT

-583 NYAYNGVNPFK
+583 NYAYNGINPFNN
-594 SSDMQ
+594 SDLK
-599 MGTDRISVK
+599 MGTDKISVTD
-608 NVEEILDISE
+608 VEEIPVVAD
-618 IGSIKGNKDII
+618 D
-629 NNLNITNTE
+629 E
-638 KIYIVTGTGFTP
+638 KTYLVTGTGFTP
-650 YANVYF
+650 YAQVYF
-656 DGSLLD
+656 DGSHLD

-667 EKHLLITRE
+667 SSHLKITE
-676 TSFEPDTGSGG
+676 SLDFEPDEEETGDITGEEDEGSQEG
-687 TESTD
+687 TEEAD
-692 NALSST
+692 
-698 EDKEEPD
+698 D
-705 IDETDAFTV
+705 IDETDAFTI
-714 KIIDDDGVILSTSK
+714 KILDDDGVILSTSQ
-728 PVLYKNTSLL
+728 PLLYKNTSLPE

>member
-1 MLLFFIISGIIVVDN
+1 MLDRN
-16 NGSFT
+16 
-21 EMRWHMLNMD
+21 
-31 KSKGIIKHI
+31 KSTGIIKHI
-40 SFYIIV
+40 AFYIIV
-46 PVLLGLVIESLNRKS
+46 PVILGLVIESLNRKS
-61 LLAGIGY
+61 LIAGVEY
-68 MAGSP
+68 MVGSP

-93 KREIFVFVSI
+93 KREIFVFVSV

-155 LFLVTFCLACLYR
+155 LCLIAFCLACLYR

-181 VASFLSVTVITV
+181 IVSFVSVTVITI

-200 SSSSVQAL
+200 SSTSVQAL

-231 LLDTGIAKPDNY
+231 LIDTGIAKPDNY
-243 SEETVKDLTG
+243 SEEAVQAITGKLDDNKSTVYENG
-253 RIEDKKSKIKDG
+253 
-265 YKPNIIFIQLESF
+265 KPNIIFIQLESF
-278 FDVSYVKGLKCE
+278 FDVDYVKGLKYK
-290 KDPLPVFHRL
+290 KDPLPVFHSL
-300 NKDYTSG
+300 QENYTSG
-307 LLTVPTVGAGT
+307 MLTVPTVGAGT

-342 TILKNTT
+342 TILKSVA
-349 SESICHN
+349 SESICHD

-364 HGVHNNDATFYGR
+364 HSVHNNDATFYGR
-377 NIVFES
+377 NIVFSS
-383 LGFDTFTSMEYMN
+383 LGFDTFTPMEYMN

-414 IIKTLDSTKGADFTF
+414 IIKTLNSTKGADFTF

-438 YDICTDKEYPVGVTG
+438 YDVAMDKEYPLEVSG
-453 APEGMEGQYT
+453 APEGMEAQYT
-463 YYVNQIAEVDN
+463 YYVNQIAEVDQ
-474 MIGRL
+474 MIGNL
-479 IEELGKRDEKTLLV
+479 IDKLSERDEKTLLV
-493 LYGDHLPSLGL
+493 LYGDHLPSLDIS
-504 NTEEL
+504 TDEL
-509 VNGNLYQT
+509 ENGDLYQT
-517 QYVTWNNFGLGKQ
+517 QYVTWNNYGLDKK

-550 EGLLAKYHQ
+550 EGIITKYHQ
-559 QSDYNKPGYTEGLS
+559 QSDWQAAGYTEGLT

-583 NYAYNGVNPFK
+583 NYAYNGINPFNN
-594 SSDMQ
+594 SDLK
-599 MGTDRISVK
+599 MGTDKISVTD
-608 NVEEILDISE
+608 VEEIPVVAD
-618 IGSIKGNKDII
+618 D
-629 NNLNITNTE
+629 E
-638 KIYIVTGTGFTP
+638 KTYLVTGTGFTP
-650 YANVYF
+650 YAQVYF
-656 DGSLLD
+656 DGSHLD

-667 EKHLLITRE
+667 SSHLKITE
-676 TSFEPDTGSGG
+676 SLDFEPDEEETGDITGEEDEGSQEG
-687 TESTD
+687 TEEAD
-692 NALSST
+692 
-698 EDKEEPD
+698 D
-705 IDETDAFTV
+705 IDETDAFTI
-714 KIIDDDGVILSTSK
+714 KILDDDGVILSTSQ
-728 PVLYKNTSLL
+728 PLLYKNTSLPE